1 VTQQVRTTLVFIPV
15 GRALQL
21 AAIHR
26 AIKVAKTWR
35 QFREMIP
42 AEDWNELLAEF
53 REDDWTPDPDEA
65 FDCFALPGCE
75 DGDYPEWPQQE
86 MMLRLPPHAIAPYAT
101 MHHTV
106 MDGPYYGLILPGRH
120 KLWSRSNR
128 QGHACFRNDALVKQ
142 ACGRLTSIG
151 PDSTDGPTTRVARPP

>member
-1 VTQQVRTTLVFIPV
+1 MPAPEESEFEPKPAERDQETARPMLSFEEYLQLREVATARWRGSDLVFGVIRDAAGEDTLVFIPV

-86 MMLRLPPHAIAPYAT
+86 MMFHLMPLRRMRRCIIPLWTART
-101 MHHTV
+101 M
-106 MDGPYYGLILPGRH
+106 D
-120 KLWSRSNR
+120 
-128 QGHACFRNDALVKQ
+128 
-142 ACGRLTSIG
+142 
-151 PDSTDGPTTRVARPP
+151 